1 MKNFA
6 FLIASLF
13 LAVTVAVAPARA
25 EVIDDIAIES
35 RGETPKIKLRLTGPV
50 RYLRH
55 FPAEQGEIVV
65 VMLEALAPEAF
76 GPVAPAEE
84 VRRSRGAGRVPAFT
98 ARVSRDPACAAAARP
113 LCIILAFEAPV
124 RYRIRLGRDRRSVL
138 LELLARESAS

>member
-1 MKNFA
+1 MKKDFFPIA
-6 FLIASLF
+6 FLF
-13 LAVTVAVAPARA
+13 VAAMVGVAPANA

-35 RGETPKIKLRLTGPV
+35 RGETSKIKLRLTGPV

-76 GPVAPAEE
+76 GPVPPVEE
-84 VRRSRGAGRVPAFT
+84 VRRSRAAGRVPAFT
-98 ARVSRDPACAAAARP
+98 ARVSRDPACSAAARP

-124 RYRIRLGRDRRSVL
+124 RYRIRTGRDGRSVL
-138 LELLARESAS
+138 VEVPGRENAR